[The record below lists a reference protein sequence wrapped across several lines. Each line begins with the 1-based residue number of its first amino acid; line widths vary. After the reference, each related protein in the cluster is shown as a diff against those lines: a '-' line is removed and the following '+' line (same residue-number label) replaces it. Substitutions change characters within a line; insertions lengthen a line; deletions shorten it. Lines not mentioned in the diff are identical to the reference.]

1 MEWFRR
7 FMTGRYGGD
16 QLALFLLVVS
26 LILSFTGDLCRIP
39 LLILISYLPLGFALF
54 RMLSRNIYKRRMENE
69 KFMARISPMVS
80 WLNQL
85 KRNWAEAKIYRFYHC
100 PNCKQRL
107 RVPRGKGKLII
118 ICPKCRT
125 EFKGKT

>member
-1 MEWFRR
+1 
-7 FMTGRYGGD
+7 MTGRYGGD
-16 QLALFLLVVS
+16 QLALFLLAIS
-26 LILSFTGDLCRIP
+26 LVLSLTGDLLRLPSFILLSYIP
-39 LLILISYLPLGFALF
+39 LGLVLF
-54 RMLSRNIYKRRMENE
+54 RMLSRNIFKRRMENE
-69 KFMARISPMVS
+69 KFMAWIRPMVS

-85 KRNWAEAKIYRFYHC
+85 KRNWAEAKNYRFYHC